1 MKKVQY
7 IKCNVNIY
15 IMTDFEKKII
25 NIKKSII
32 IKDNIRHSLNE
43 IKDKIE
49 KMRILED
56 ITIEQINETIDEF
69 KFLEQIYNKTIDNYY
84 KISIMLAE

>member
-1 MKKVQY
+1 
-7 IKCNVNIY
+7 
-15 IMTDFEKKII
+15 MTDFEKKII